1 VAVPGISG
9 REPKEVSI
17 KSLAY
22 IIQSRMEEI
31 IDAVIYQLE
40 ESDCMEKLTAGIVLT
55 GGGSLMRHLPQLVK
69 YRTGLDVRI
78 GKPDVQLLGN
88 NDLKEVNHPMYSTS
102 VGLLLKGFENAI
114 PEPIAEPVSKE
125 LIPEFVEEKEETEV
139 KEPRAPKKI
148 GGFIESIKNTF
159 DGFFDDGTD
168 RKM

>member
-1 VAVPGISG
+1 
-9 REPKEVSI
+9 
-17 KSLAY
+17 
-22 IIQSRMEEI
+22 MEEI

-78 GKPDVQLLGN
+78 GKPDVQLVG

-102 VGLLLKGFENAI
+102 VGLLLKGFENAL
-114 PEPIAEPVSKE
+114 AEPVLEPVAEPVAKE
-125 LIPEFVEEKEETEV
+125 LIPEFAEEKEEKQG
-139 KEPRAPKKI
+139 KETKPPKKL
-148 GGFIESIKNTF
+148 GGLFESFKNTI